1 MSLFLRDCL
10 DVFLQSQLK
19 KLRMQWHHSGACHC
33 LQAAK
38 AVLLDDK
45 VRHLAVEIEIIDFEP
60 GTFFAT
66 DARISR
72 DEREPVSRVHVNHRP
87 VAGLETFD
95 ASTTTLPKGQGI
107 ESFQVI
113 GGPWHAVGI
122 LDFVVAVGTG
132 VLSSGGFAA
141 IYQPAVTMAPTTVMP
156 LILIPGFFVPL
167 FTITHLAAI
176 LKSRRLARD
185 TA

>member
-1 MSLFLRDCL
+1 
-10 DVFLQSQLK
+10 
-19 KLRMQWHHSGACHC
+19 MQWHHSGACHC

-122 LDFVVAVGTG
+122 LGVVLDSDGIFEKIDFEPITVFQAPVRFGQPSRYVLENAQVAVDCPR
-132 VLSSGGFAA
+132 AA
-141 IYQPAVTMAPTTVMP
+141 LHSLV
-156 LILIPGFFVPL
+156 
-167 FTITHLAAI
+167 
-176 LKSRRLARD
+176 
-185 TA
+185 